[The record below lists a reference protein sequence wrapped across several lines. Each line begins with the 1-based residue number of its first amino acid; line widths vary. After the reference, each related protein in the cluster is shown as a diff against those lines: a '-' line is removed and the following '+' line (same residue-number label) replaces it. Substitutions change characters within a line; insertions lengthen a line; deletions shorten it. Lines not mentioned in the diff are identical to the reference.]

1 MVTSL
6 SRTNTS
12 IFYTS
17 LLVLQQTLLMQGTQ
31 RLILFLNL
39 SGVLA
44 DAVMTGKSSSKL
56 QMYKADALVNNYTV
70 ASLPSQ

>member
-1 MVTSL
+1 
-6 SRTNTS
+6 
-12 IFYTS
+12 
-17 LLVLQQTLLMQGTQ
+17 MQGTQ

-56 QMYKADALVNNYTV
+56 QIYKADALVNNYTV